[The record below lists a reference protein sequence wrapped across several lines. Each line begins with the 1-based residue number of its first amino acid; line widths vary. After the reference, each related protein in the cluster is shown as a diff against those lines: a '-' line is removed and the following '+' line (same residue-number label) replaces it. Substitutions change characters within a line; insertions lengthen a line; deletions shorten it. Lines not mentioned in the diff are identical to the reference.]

1 LTGGSFQLSSV
12 LGKGTQIS
20 AGFVNNHLDR
30 LPVGY
35 LAGTYLLLVAA
46 NPTLNFLITHN
57 TDIDSYVLDTIK
69 VKSLLADIPIN
80 DHSVREFLKEMIQ
93 ENLEAIG
100 TERYLYKEA
109 FFLIYRLHKN
119 PFPRSH

>member
-57 TDIDSYVLDTIK
+57 TDIDSYVLDTRK
-69 VKSLLADIPIN
+69 VKNLLGEIPIN
-80 DHSVREFLKEMIQ
+80 DPSVREFLKEMIQ

-109 FFLIYRLHKN
+109 FF
-119 PFPRSH
+119 